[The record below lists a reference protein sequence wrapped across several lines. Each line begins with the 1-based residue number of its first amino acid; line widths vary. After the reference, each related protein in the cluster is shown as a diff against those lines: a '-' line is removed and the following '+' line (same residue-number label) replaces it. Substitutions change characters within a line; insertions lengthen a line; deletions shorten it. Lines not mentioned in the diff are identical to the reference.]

1 MSRPLRIQYPD
12 AYYHVTCRGNEQRK
26 IFRAAEDMN
35 EFLRLLA
42 RSAGIYEVQVL
53 VYALMPNH
61 FHLLLCTPKGNLSD
75 FMRHFNIS
83 YTGSFNRKYKRTG
96 HLYQGRYKAFL
107 IDKDNYLLEVSRYI
121 HLNPLRMKSKESLN
135 KRWEELLTGDAT
147 SLPGYLNKKNRKDF
161 VDYNTIL
168 DYFGTEGGKSSR
180 GYKRFVA
187 EAIEKDIPSP
197 LEKGKGTGIVGEKNF
212 IEQIKQLFEKDR
224 KGKKSHREQP
234 AFRQLEKAWMPEDLI
249 DSYLKL
255 IQKTREELTSKGK
268 QSPDRAILMELL
280 YRFCKITQPQIG
292 KLLGGIDYSAVSQA
306 RKRLNMKME
315 NDQGLKK
322 KFSALQ
328 SKLRKMS

>member
-1 MSRPLRIQYPD
+1 
-12 AYYHVTCRGNEQRK
+12 
-26 IFRAAEDMN
+26 
-35 EFLRLLA
+35 
-42 RSAGIYEVQVL
+42 
-53 VYALMPNH
+53 
-61 FHLLLCTPKGNLSD
+61 
-75 FMRHFNIS
+75 
-83 YTGSFNRKYKRTG
+83 
-96 HLYQGRYKAFL
+96 
-107 IDKDNYLLEVSRYI
+107 
-121 HLNPLRMKSKESLN
+121 MKSKESLN

-180 GYKRFVA
+180 GYKKFAA

-197 LEKGKGTGIVGEKNF
+197 LEKGKGTGIVGEKIF

-224 KGKKSHREQP
+224 KGKKSRREQP
-234 AFRQLEKAWMPEDLI
+234 AFRQLEKTWMPEDLI
-249 DSYLKL
+249 NSYLKL
-255 IQKTREELTSKGK
+255 VPKTREELTSKGK

-306 RKRLNMKME
+306 RKRLNIKME